1 MILRD
6 IKKII
11 EERGEICLSE
21 LYSLTDADKGLVD
34 QVISDLIGKKIIT
47 EVVTGNSCK
56 GCPMKCNER
65 GERVFRLS

>member
-6 IKKII
+6 IKRVI

-21 LYSLTDADKGLVD
+21 LYSLIDADKGLVD
-34 QVISDLIGKKIIT
+34 QVLRDLIEKKIIT
-47 EVVTGNSCK
+47 EVITERACN

>member
-11 EERGEICLSE
+11 EERGQVCISE

-34 QVISDLIGKKIIT
+34 QVLSDLLEKRIII
-47 EVVTGNSCK
+47 EVVTESACK
-56 GCPMKCNER
+56 GCSMRCNER